1 MTCAVPLDGK
11 KVRLPSEDAAEAS
24 YVVRVTT
31 SAMNDEKV
39 VIRPVAHSQPSLWLQ
54 VAR

>member
-1 MTCAVPLDGK
+1 MTCVVLLGGKVVRSPSKDAVEG
-11 KVRLPSEDAAEAS
+11 S
-24 YVVRVTT
+24 YVVRVTI

-54 VAR
+54 VAQ